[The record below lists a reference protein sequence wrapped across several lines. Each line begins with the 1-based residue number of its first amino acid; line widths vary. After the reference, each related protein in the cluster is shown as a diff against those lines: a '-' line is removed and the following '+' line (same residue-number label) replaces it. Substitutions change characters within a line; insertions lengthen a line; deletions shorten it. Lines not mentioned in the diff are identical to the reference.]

1 MTEIELCAEFMAWAR
16 ERGHRCY
23 PEWGG
28 FDILVVTS
36 CFGLQ
41 IGIEAKLRANVKV
54 LAQALEPQ
62 GNRPG
67 PEFHAV
73 LVPKATPDFK
83 IVARQLRIY
92 TIDWSVMPSR
102 RQLPHITGTDALRW
116 NHRRRLDLP
125 PVEELA
131 AAAGAS
137 SPVRLT
143 EWKITAMKLWLRLES
158 KGYLTSKD
166 SKALGINMSTWVG
179 RWIKWDGTKEGRLHR
194 YVAKE
199 PHPHDPRPDQLHPE
213 VAEVLRAEAVD
224 SGAPSE

>member
-1 MTEIELCAEFMAWAR
+1 MTETELCAEFMAWAR
-16 ERGHRCY
+16 GEGHRCY
-23 PEWGG
+23 PEWAG
-28 FDILVVTS
+28 FDILVTAE
-36 CFGLQ
+36 GIQ

-62 GNRPG
+62 EHRAG

-73 LVPKATPDFK
+73 LVPKASQDFK

-92 TIDWSVMPSR
+92 TIDWSVMPAW
-102 RQLPHITGTDALRW
+102 RQLPHITSTAALRW
-116 NHRRRLDLP
+116 DHSHPVEPP

-131 AAAGAS
+131 AAAGS
-137 SPVRLT
+137 PSPVRLT
-143 EWKITAMKLWLRLES
+143 PWKITAMKLWLRLES

-166 SKALGINMSTWVG
+166 FRALGINMSTWVG
-179 RWIKWDGTKEGRLHR
+179 RWIQWDGSKVGRLNR

-213 VAEVLRAEAVD
+213 VTEALRVEVVD
-224 SGAPSE
+224 SGATTE